1 MIFATVGMNEYLFDR
16 LITKMDEIAGEL
28 DEEVIIQTGSS
39 DYECMNAKYFK
50 FADDNEMASHY
61 DRCDVLVC
69 QAGVGTIIN
78 GLKRNKPI
86 VVVPRRMELN
96 EVDTNHQFMIADE
109 LVKMGRGICVE
120 DVKDLKDAIIEAK
133 GLEFPPYQQSQE
145 LVNFLISVLSDVE
158 EKKTKFDQINIE

>member
-16 LITKMDEIAGEL
+16 LIVKMDEIAAEL
-28 DEEVIIQTGSS
+28 DEEVLIQTGSS
-39 DYECMNAKYFK
+39 DYECRNAEYFK
-50 FADDNEMASHY
+50 FADDGEIAGYY
-61 DRCDVLVC
+61 DKCDVLVC

-86 VVVPRRMELN
+86 VVVPRRAELN

-120 DVKDLKDAIIEAK
+120 DVDDLKDAILKAK
-133 GLEFPPYQQSQE
+133 GLEFPPYQQSRE
-145 LVNFLISVLSDVE
+145 LVDFLSDTLSEVE
-158 EKKTKFDQINIE
+158 DRIERRRKR

>member
-16 LITKMDEIAGEL
+16 LIQKMDEVAGEL
-28 DEEVIIQTGSS
+28 DEEVLIQTGSS
-39 DYECMNAKYFK
+39 DYECKNARYFK
-50 FADDNEMASHY
+50 FADDGEMSGHY

-120 DVKDLKDAIIEAK
+120 DIKDLKDAILKAK
-133 GLEFPPYQQSQE
+133 GMEFPPYQQSQE
-145 LVNFLISVLSDVE
+145 LVNFLSDTLSEVE
-158 EKKTKFDQINIE
+158 ERLKKRKKR